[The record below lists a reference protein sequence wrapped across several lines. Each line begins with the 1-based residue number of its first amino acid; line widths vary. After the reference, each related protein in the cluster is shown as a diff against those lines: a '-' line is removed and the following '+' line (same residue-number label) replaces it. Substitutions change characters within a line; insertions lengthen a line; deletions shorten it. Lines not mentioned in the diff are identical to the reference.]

1 MAERDIDIA
10 VFGATGFVGRLVSR
24 YLAEHAPQGLRVALA
39 GRTPSK
45 LEAVRSGLP
54 LAARDWPLVVAD
66 STDSAS
72 LIRLAEA
79 SRVVLTT
86 VGPYAVVERGCRV
99 IGSQIKDTIVMAD
112 SVVHDSQL
120 QDSILGERVVTKG
133 YVGNLNIGDD
143 SQVIG

>member
-1 MAERDIDIA
+1 M
-10 VFGATGFVGRLVSR
+10 
-24 YLAEHAPQGLRVALA
+24 
-39 GRTPSK
+39 
-45 LEAVRSGLP
+45 
-54 LAARDWPLVVAD
+54 
-66 STDSAS
+66 
-72 LIRLAEA
+72 
-79 SRVVLTT
+79 
-86 VGPYAVVERGCRV
+86 VERGCRV